1 VKQYFNIFLFITL
14 QIASFTGTDAQNR
27 NFDKILTSE
36 GEANLSVRQII
47 QDSKGFLW
55 LATFSGLYKYEGE
68 DFIKP
73 FSFVNGE
80 VINSDLTCLLE
91 DNNKYIW
98 IGTNQGLSRYNPVT
112 EELHTYFHDPD
123 VPGSVSSDRIRSLG
137 MDNTGRLW
145 IGTFNAGLNFYNPSE
160 DDFTRVEFDSLNV
173 KSPLYIKTI
182 LQAKDGKMWIGT
194 LGDGIY
200 CFRPSGSKTDSVFN
214 YRTENQNHTLSN
226 NFVYSFFE
234 DSEGIIVAGTRE
246 GLNILDK
253 TKNSFERIVSPG
265 FSNSNMNDYYRSV
278 IRDRSGK
285 LWIGTWDGL
294 IVSDS
299 FEAIRSGHFELIK
312 HNRNLHHSIS
322 YDQILNIF
330 QDRSGVVWVGTENG
344 LNKYDP
350 YQNQFQQLSGEAFDN
365 LKVPTA
371 TAFYPYKSGMLI
383 LTLTDGILFKN
394 GNQLTPV
401 VENFHSMARNERFY
415 SLLADAENNIW
426 AGSYNGYLVKINS
439 RGKITTYRHSRRN
452 IPIYSVV
459 QGKNDTLMIGTG
471 GEGLKYFN
479 TKTETFQEEKGLPA
493 NTLISAVYVDG
504 DFNIWVASQKG
515 IYMKKQDGGEFKNY
529 LPDDPKKDLSPN
541 FFYDIGE
548 SKNTGIVV
556 GGRNG
561 LYFYSKETDSFH
573 KRESGNMTSL
583 WVTNIQFDSE
593 QNIWLNLNFNRIACL
608 KNKTGEMRVYNVNNG
623 IRTGEYNRR
632 GFFVDMNNMLYV
644 SGFDQV
650 YQFNTS
656 HLFTNYYSPTPV
668 FTRLIVNNSEI
679 HTGIE
684 LNKQVILNS
693 AIEFQDKITLNNRNK
708 DFTISFVSSSY
719 LNNKENKYRYI
730 LHGYDNEWRTGP
742 EKSAHY
748 TNLNPGNYVF
758 EVFSI
763 NNDGIPS
770 PEPAKLSIR
779 IKPTPFLS
787 FWALFIYII
796 ISAIAIYET
805 RKIILARIQLRRELL
820 IERIKRDK
828 EEKFNQERLR
838 FYTNI
843 SHELRT
849 PLTLIMG
856 PIQQLISEE
865 KEGTK
870 HSRLQQLILNNSQRL
885 LTLVNQ
891 LLDFRKSLFE
901 GMILKATYSNIV
913 ELIELNIQAFDYL
926 AKEKSIVVSFS
937 TEKSEVSG
945 WFDKE
950 KLETILFNILSN
962 AFKYTPNGGY
972 IKIELATE
980 KYSAHFPKK
989 HSEIRITN
997 SGKGIPKHLQEKV
1010 FEHFFQIKDDPETLK
1025 QGSGIGLSLVKALV
1039 ELHHGKITVDS
1050 DPGKTT
1056 TFTILLSLDREEYSE
1071 EEVFDFM
1078 RDADRRTKELLES
1091 SFDKNE
1097 KSGIRK
1103 SITDSR
1109 RILIIEDNRELRYFL
1124 TGFLSDE
1131 YEVLTAGSGSE
1142 GLEICEKD
1150 NPDLVISDVMME
1162 NMDGL
1167 QFCKK
1172 LKTTPEISHIP
1183 VILMTALA
1191 SMENKISGYKTGAD
1205 DYITK
1210 PFEPQL
1216 LKIRVHSMLENLEKA
1231 RKAFSSDITISTKD
1245 LTISK
1250 IDEDFLLEVVD
1261 IIEKNIDNVEFDI
1274 EYFSKNIGV
1283 STSQLYRKIKGIS
1296 GLSPNEFI
1304 RTYRLKKAARMIRE
1318 TNLNI
1323 SEIAYKVGFNDAL
1336 YFSKCFKK
1344 QFGSSPSTFSFDS

>member
-1 VKQYFNIFLFITL
+1 LKQYINIFLIAF
-14 QIASFTGTDAQNR
+14 QIASFTVTNAQNR

-47 QDSKGFLW
+47 QDSNGFLW
-55 LATFSGLYKYEGE
+55 LATFSGLYKFEGE

-73 FSFVNGE
+73 FSFVNRE
-80 VINSDLTCLLE
+80 VINSDITCLLQ
-91 DNNKYIW
+91 DSSNYIW
-98 IGTNQGLSRYNPVT
+98 IGTNQGLSKYNPVT
-112 EELHTYFHDPD
+112 EKLHTYFHDQN

-137 MDNTGRLW
+137 MDDSGRLW
-145 IGTFNAGLNFYNPSE
+145 IGTFNAGLDYYNPAE
-160 DDFTRVEFDSLNV
+160 DNFVHVEFDSLKV
-173 KSPLYIKTI
+173 KPPQHIKTI
-182 LQAKDGKMWIGT
+182 LTGKDGKIWIGT
-194 LGDGIY
+194 LGDGLY
-200 CFRPSGSKTDSVFN
+200 CFRYSGSKTDSVFN
-214 YRTENQNHTLSN
+214 YRAESPIHWLSN
-226 NFVYSFFE
+226 NYVYSLFQ
-234 DSEGIIVAGTRE
+234 DKEGMIVAGTRE
-246 GLNILDK
+246 GLNISDR
-253 TKNSFERIVSPG
+253 TKNSFERIISPG
-265 FSNSNMNDYYRSV
+265 FSNTNMNDYYRSV

-299 FEAIRSGHFELIK
+299 FEAMKSGNFEWIK
-312 HNRNLHHSIS
+312 HNRNLPHSIS

-330 QDRSGVVWVGTENG
+330 QDRSGVVWIGTENG

-350 YQNQFQQLSGEAFDN
+350 YQNQFQQLSGEAFNN
-365 LKVPTA
+365 LKVQTA
-371 TAFYPYKSGMLI
+371 TAFYPYDNGMLI
-383 LTLTDGILFKN
+383 LTLSDGILFKK
-394 GNQLTPV
+394 GNILKPV
-401 VENFHSMARNERFY
+401 VEYFPAGIRNERFY
-415 SLLADAENNIW
+415 ALLADSENNIW
-426 AGSYNGYLVKINS
+426 AGSYNGYLVRINNKG
-439 RGKITTYRHSRRN
+439 RITSYKHSRRN
-452 IPIYSVV
+452 IPIYSIVE
-459 QGKNDTLMIGTG
+459 GINDTLIIGTG

-479 TKTETFQEEKGLPA
+479 KKTESFFDEKGIPA
-493 NTLISAVYVDG
+493 STLISFVYVDSIR
-504 DFNIWVASQKG
+504 NLWVASQTG
-515 IYMKKQDGGEFKNY
+515 IYKKNHVSREFKNY

-541 FFYDIGE
+541 YFYDIEE
-548 SKNTGIVV
+548 SKNSGIVV

-561 LYFYSKETDSFH
+561 LYFYDKATDSFH
-573 KRESGNMTSL
+573 KKEFGNFPQL

-608 KNKTGEMRVYNVNNG
+608 KNKTGELRVFNVNNG

-656 HLFTNYYSPTPV
+656 HLFTNNYSPTPV

-679 HTGIE
+679 HAGIE
-684 LNKQVILNS
+684 LNKQVILDS
-693 AIEFQDKITLNNRNK
+693 GIEFQDKISLNNRNK
-708 DFTISFVSSSY
+708 DFTISFVSGSY
-719 LNNKENKYRYI
+719 LNNKENKYRYM
-730 LHGYDNEWRTGP
+730 LHGYDKEWRIGS
-742 EKSAHY
+742 ERSAHY
-748 TNLNPGNYVF
+748 TNLNPGNYIF
-758 EVFSI
+758 EVYGI

-770 PEPAKLSIR
+770 AEPAKLFIR
-779 IKPTPFLS
+779 IKPSPFLS
-787 FWALFIYII
+787 FWAILAYILI
-796 ISAIAIYET
+796 TAVVAYET
-805 RKIILARIQLRRELL
+805 RRIILARIQLRRELL

-856 PIQQLISEE
+856 PIKQLISEE

-870 HSRLQQLILNNSQRL
+870 NSRLHQLILNNSQRL

-901 GMILKATYSNIV
+901 GMKLKATFSNIKD
-913 ELIELNIQAFDYL
+913 LIEWNIHAFDYL
-926 AKEKSIVVSFS
+926 AIEKSIDVSF
-937 TEKSEVSG
+937 TTKCSEITG

-950 KLETILFNILSN
+950 KLEIILFNILSN
-962 AFKYTPNGGY
+962 AFKYTPDGGF
-972 IKIELATE
+972 IKIELKTE
-980 KYSAHFPKK
+980 KYSAHFPKEHFELK
-989 HSEIRITN
+989 ITN

-1010 FEHFFQIKDDPETLK
+1010 FDRFFQIKDDPDTLK

-1056 TFTILLSLDREEYSE
+1056 TFTILLSLDREEYSD
-1071 EEVFDFM
+1071 EEVFDFK
-1078 RDADRRTKELLES
+1078 RDADRRTKELLENS
-1091 SFDKNE
+1091 LDQNKRIQPESKIPR
-1097 KSGIRK
+1097 SH
-1103 SITDSR
+1103 
-1109 RILIIEDNRELRYFL
+1109 RILIIEDNSEMRYFL

-1142 GLEICEKD
+1142 GLVICEKD
-1150 NPDLVISDVMME
+1150 NPDLVISDIMME

-1191 SMENKISGYKTGAD
+1191 SLENKISGYKTGAD

-1216 LKIRVHSMLENLEKA
+1216 LKIRVHSILENLEKVK
-1231 RKAFSSDITISTKD
+1231 KAFSSDMTISTKE

-1250 IDEDFLLEVVD
+1250 IDEDFLTEVVEM
-1261 IIEKNIDNVEFDI
+1261 IEKNIDNVEFDV

-1283 STSQLYRKIKGIS
+1283 STSQLYRKIKSIS